1 MVFWGRFWVILQTV
15 KCLHEH
21 RLSHVSPVLWCS
33 QYWPRIVNTTA
44 LFEKSLK
51 LVFQVRKKVQN
62 GAKCP
67 LQLIFTSHTIYTS
80 LFAHKTEFTFVFW
93 CTTRAHG
100 YSASWGVMLID
111 WCSHVIQVHVTWVP
125 KEFRK
130 STEGLWNQLLQI
142 TFLKCVLC
150 WGHSSLYWDMSC
162 SWKYK

>member
-1 MVFWGRFWVILQTV
+1 MFLGRFWVILQMV

-44 LFEKSLK
+44 LFENSLK

-67 LQLIFTSHTIYTS
+67 LQLIFTSHTIYTR

-93 CTTRAHG
+93 CTPRAHG
-100 YSASWGVMLID
+100 YSASWLR
-111 WCSHVIQVHVTWVP
+111 
-125 KEFRK
+125 E
-130 STEGLWNQLLQI
+130 
-142 TFLKCVLC
+142 LC
-150 WGHSSLYWDMSC
+150 WLTDVIMW
-162 SWKYK
+162 YKSVWLESQKNSGKVRKACEISYRGAVDWTNGWL